1 MITISRYNTM
11 QAVILQNTR
20 EDLLDP
26 VTTNYPLPLVPV
38 VNKPLLCYQLEYL
51 QSFGVREIIV
61 SV

>member
-1 MITISRYNTM
+1 M